1 MRLKIQARI
10 RQRPAT
16 GTPRQSR
23 LARASLHLFA
33 AQRSRRPERILPQK
47 PGERPRPPPPPNAT
61 EKASSARDPGRP
73 RYRETA
79 GLERQNEASKGD
91 QDEQPGAQKRKKGP
105 KALFSSTQAETW
117 IMLGAGNETCTR
129 RVSRCFPNSFFA
141 EVLSEDLNCSLVFG
155 PRQQV
160 RPKKSIDVQRR
171 TLRAP
176 DPHPAHRHPRGLEL
190 AIHIPFSASASSPRC
205 RLGSRLPMS
214 GSSDATVERRAP
226 SIVALISASHAEERT
241 P

>member
-117 IMLGAGNETCTR
+117 IMLGAGNETFTKT
-129 RVSRCFPNSFFA
+129 VSRCFPITFFA
-141 EVLSEDLNCSLVFG
+141 GLTSEDLNCSLIFH

-160 RPKKSIDVQRR
+160 RPETSSKVQGH
-171 TLRAP
+171 L
-176 DPHPAHRHPRGLEL
+176 L
-190 AIHIPFSASASSPRC
+190 SASSPHLVHR
-205 RLGSRLPMS
+205 RLRWSR
-214 GSSDATVERRAP
+214 T
-226 SIVALISASHAEERT
+226 HQ
-241 P
+241 

>member
-117 IMLGAGNETCTR
+117 IMLGAGNETRTR
-129 RVSRCFPNSFFA
+129 DPDLGKVVLYQLSYSRVLLNFAFVIFAFLRRYGRRIIREIFPSATPQKSFFCVFISSA
-141 EVLSEDLNCSLVFG
+141 EIISKTFNLAS
-155 PRQQV
+155 
-160 RPKKSIDVQRR
+160 KSRR
-171 TLRAP
+171 RKWI
-176 DPHPAHRHPRGLEL
+176 PAL
-190 AIHIPFSASASSPRC
+190 
-205 RLGSRLPMS
+205 
-214 GSSDATVERRAP
+214 T
-226 SIVALISASHAEERT
+226 
-241 P
+241 